1 MLERDIIPLSHC
13 RIPAMI
19 RIQRTMDAWA
29 VETSARIIDTDGIT
43 AHDVADKILLMFG

>member
-1 MLERDIIPLSHC
+1 ML
-13 RIPAMI
+13 

-43 AHDVADKILLMFG
+43 AIEVAEKIMLMLD